1 MTDNEQYRLP
11 TITVEQEYASD
22 IVISDDVTRNCGIG
36 IEIDAEYLAI
46 AEKRVAHA
54 EAQMRLPLETT

>member
-11 TITVEQEYASD
+11 TITVEQECASD

-36 IEIDAEYLAI
+36 
-46 AEKRVAHA
+46 KTFS
-54 EAQMRLPLETT
+54 EAVKDYYKSLTEWELLLKEDHT